1 MKNHRRQQTMQQNL
15 TKQTKRR
22 QIIDRL
28 RPLTGEDHAGELR
41 EIMVFAIEGTRRR
54 GISFVTSEGTLTVE
68 TSTSTLEL
76 LGRKLSMVGKKSM
89 RLKLGMD

>member
-1 MKNHRRQQTMQQNL
+1 MDQNL
-15 TKQTKRR
+15 KRTKL
-22 QIIDRL
+22 IDRL
-28 RPLTGEDHAGELR
+28 RPMTGGDRAGELL

-54 GISFVTSEGTLTVE
+54 GISFVTSEGTLTIE

-89 RLKLGMD
+89 RLKLGTD